1 VKLPTDKREADAE
14 FEQKILDVVEQTLF
28 EVTFMCVTA
37 EREKIK
43 IVWVFERLFGEI
55 GLRRRQGALKVGD
68 GFAFAFVQLR
78 FNVVRE
84 HRAGPAVFDGLVRIP
99 EPDER
104 ECPALS
110 RAGDYVP
117 TAIPKW
123 ALAEPMWP
131 ILSQA
136 VRELRFWILSQLVRV
151 FQASP
156 AKPDKSYA

>member
-1 VKLPTDKREADAE
+1 MVKQQVEVIILAAYFHVKLPTDKREADAE

-84 HRAGPAVFDGLVRIP
+84 HRARPTVFDGLVRIP
-99 EPDER
+99 EPDSGSVQLCQEQAIMSPR
-104 ECPALS
+104 QFRNGRWRS
-110 RAGDYVP
+110 RCGRSSHR
-117 TAIPKW
+117 
-123 ALAEPMWP
+123 L
-131 ILSQA
+131 
-136 VRELRFWILSQLVRV
+136 
-151 FQASP
+151 
-156 AKPDKSYA
+156 